1 MRQAKK
7 NNFKFRQHIT
17 KRLSGQTET
26 SQCRH
31 SMRQKF
37 VFTPFYQMLR
47 SRDRQNRLP
56 LFLSEQYPK
65 TRRYSSEHSSA
76 YSSEHC
82 SDRTSKTL
90 ILRRNRQRKGR
101 NIFRL
106 RRKMS
111 DKIIQQIPQV
121 ALTFDMT
128 SGIITLI

>member
-17 KRLSGQTET
+17 KRRTGQVRL

-37 VFTPFYQMLR
+37 VFTPFYQMLHP
-47 SRDRQNRLP
+47 RDRQNRLP
-56 LFLSEQYPK
+56 LFYRNNTK
-65 TRRYSSEHSSA
+65 KMWWYSSGHCSA
-76 YSSEHC
+76 HC

-90 ILRRNRQRKGR
+90 ILRRRRQRKSR
-101 NIFRL
+101 NIFHVH
-106 RRKMS
+106 RKIS
-111 DKIIQQIPQV
+111 DKIMQQIPQV

-128 SGIITLI
+128 FGIITLI